1 MAGYCRA
8 AVGLLPV
15 VMNTVPGPCDGI
27 VWASDRTTLI
37 LSATPAIF
45 GRCSEN
51 WTPWA
56 LVSIDLNSPRM
67 PSGASGLLSHMSM
80 VAGPPASHTRM
91 TLWAFALLSFLL
103 ADFAARKLGRLRPMS
118 PALPTCRKSRR
129 WNPSQSVLNV
139 DIGRSPG

>member
-27 VWASDRTTLI
+27 VWARLRTTLT

-56 LVSIDLNSPRM
+56 LVSIDLNSPRG
-67 PSGASGLLSHMSM
+67 PGGVSGLLSHMSM
-80 VAGPPASHTRM
+80 VAGPPPSQTRM
-91 TLWAFALLSFLL
+91 TPRALAFL
-103 ADFAARKLGRLRPMS
+103 AAAVA
-118 PALPTCRKSRR
+118 PA
-129 WNPSQSVLNV
+129 V
-139 DIGRSPG
+139 